1 MNKTIAEI
9 AKLANVSKT
18 TVSLVINGHGSKH
31 RISKNTQQKVLEIVK
46 KTDFTLSQVARSFR
60 LKKTQTIGLIVPD
73 LTNWFFSG
81 ISYEIEIFARKYHH
95 QVLIACSDDNEK
107 TEYQVIKNLK
117 AHRVD
122 GLIIA
127 SVMKKEQVTKDI
139 MGLDIPVVYIDRRIE
154 SDNVSWVAS
163 DNYQGAYDIITH
175 MCKQNADD
183 IYYIGG
189 LKNISTSKNRLKG
202 YHRALQDNHLPF
214 RPEIV
219 FQKDYSM
226 ASGYELARKIY
237 TEHNKFPPAIF
248 TASLALLEGVLKCIK
263 DTLGEIPG
271 SIRIGTFDDHPFLDY
286 MSPKICS
293 VRQDTEQ
300 IAKSSAE
307 IIFDALSGRPWVQ
320 QKIIK
325 PRTII
330 RD

>member
-117 AHRVD
+117 AHRV
-122 GLIIA
+122 
-127 SVMKKEQVTKDI
+127 E
-139 MGLDIPVVYIDRRIE
+139 
-154 SDNVSWVAS
+154 
-163 DNYQGAYDIITH
+163 
-175 MCKQNADD
+175 
-183 IYYIGG
+183 
-189 LKNISTSKNRLKG
+189 G

-219 FQKDYSM
+219 FQKGYSM